1 MNILANRIHSAWMEK
16 RLKPYSLEKKRLDMV
31 EIECPH
37 CEQGIQLDSGDFG
50 TFECPFC
57 QGEFEWRQKSQDDER
72 FKQEDFWIGAI
83 VPFLPT
89 SVGIFFSL
97 VVFDYWKGLIVL
109 LLSMCLWP
117 VLAIGFAIYGYVKM
131 KSSFLL
137 GAIVSLVVSGPM
149 FFILGTF

>member
-1 MNILANRIHSAWMEK
+1 MDGKTAQTLFF
-16 RLKPYSLEKKRLDMV
+16 KKKDWNMV

-149 FFILGTF
+149 FFILGNF

>member
-16 RLKPYSLEKKRLDMV
+16 RLKPYSLEKKDWNMV

-57 QGEFEWRQKSQDDER
+57 QGEFEWNKRAKTMSDSNKRILDWCNSSI
-72 FKQEDFWIGAI
+72 FTYIGWNI
-83 VPFLPT
+83 
-89 SVGIFFSL
+89 FSL

-109 LLSMCLWP
+109 YFQCLWP
-117 VLAIGFAIYGYVKM
+117 VLAIDSRYA
-131 KSSFLL
+131 
-137 GAIVSLVVSGPM
+137 
-149 FFILGTF
+149 